1 MTARSA
7 ELTPVSR
14 RTGGTTGYSV
24 CVGALTAAVVVAAGL
39 VGLPGAAA
47 AVEVADLPAD
57 ADVYLVSRT
66 DRGASTSPALTP
78 DGRAVAYVSTADDL
92 VRGVRSEVP
101 NVFLATAA
109 EGSGDPFSGAPAL
122 VSRPDAAL
130 PDEPADDLS
139 TDPAVS
145 ADGRFVAFVSRATN
159 LVPGGGAPGRASVYV
174 RDMASSATFRLDAG
188 AEPNA
193 DSSGPDIS
201 DDGRYVVFAS
211 EATNLSPGDVNG
223 ASDVFVA
230 DLDADGD
237 GTRGDVA
244 IQRLHAG
251 ATVAGGLSQPAISGN
266 GEWVAF
272 TAFADPSAG
281 PAAPASVPS
290 VFRSDRLGTQTVRIL
305 EGAHDGAIDA
315 IGRTFAAIVD
325 DCAGEPTVVGAVLD
339 ASQTVSATGV
349 GAVETDRTV
358 GEVLPPLISAD
369 GSTIAWSS
377 IDNDA
382 GDGALPEPAVHVVEP
397 SWPDVTPGTISC
409 ERSPETDTVDLGEG
423 AASGISASGRT
434 VALSGPSDMT
444 SASSAVTV
452 VDLHTNDG
460 LAVSHTMRE
469 LAAPGRLAGLAVS
482 DIPLSAVAELGSA
495 LATTPLSSLP
505 AARLPLG
512 GLPLS
517 RVALGELASTP
528 ISALPIHRADVPR
541 GWTELLE
548 PTEFADRLPQTVT
561 LAEVLAWADAADGD
575 GATRD
580 ESESA
585 ERIRNLSIGDVDL
598 DGTGIDRLSMSA
610 LILGDAAADLDRG
623 DLAAIPLHE
632 LPIESTP
639 LDSIPIAPSAGR
651 PGLFLA
657 GTPLGALDVGDLP
670 RSAQIALFG
679 GARTGTLAENAAALL
694 ATATVADLAL
704 GAPDAVTVGTL
715 LVSLLDRPALPWER
729 LHPAAL
735 PGDVPVVESGAGRCG
750 GTVPCGRFVEYRF
763 TFDPGPS
770 GPATFL
776 APTAAIGLPTTTK
789 PAGVRAA
796 GSGPGYAGGAD
807 AAYAGPVQVDGSL
820 VRLPFADTPGGTV
833 TSVTVAYSASRQP
846 DAGGSSATL
855 TSGSLVAQDA
865 VPAGS
870 VAADSVQ
877 EDAAAPAA
885 EASGDAVPLAVG
897 AVRYGS
903 ISPAW
908 TELDDEGLV
917 SGPAG
922 EEDWYEVAPP
932 APGERLNVSANAPD
946 GRWKVDLFAPERS
959 RSPLGVAVGVE
970 VSGSGT
976 AGHVLVDSLVGGGQ
990 QGVTVSGSSDSANG
1004 AEPWLV
1010 RVASGDGAASRSLY
1024 TVRATY
1030 TAEPPAQRCPAWTP
1044 PTDVDLVPERSP
1056 DPFGPVDPLDPA
1068 DPLFGS
1074 DPLFELDPLDPF
1086 APEEVVPE
1094 IESDPVTRATNTVF
1108 VMDTARFRAT
1118 HGLEATEEVTAA
1130 IRALDGT
1137 GAVGDG
1143 TVKGAIL
1150 SVDTDPAV
1158 AAARTALDAQPC
1170 SVAAR
1175 GTLAAAIIA
1184 SVTTAI
1190 GGEGDHI
1197 ASIVIVGGDDVI
1209 PFAPVAQRT
1218 ALFTEAGHASELA
1231 LSEQPDGSACPSD
1244 VGANAIDPCATPLSA
1259 AAAANQILTDDP
1271 YGLAVAHQTLG
1282 GYLYVPTVAVGR
1294 LVDDPDQIRA
1304 QLDRFRHADG
1314 VLEGDSAL
1322 SGGYGPWG
1330 ELPQLVSENLAWR
1343 LGDGDTALTEPW
1355 TREDAES
1362 FLSPDDGDAAPG
1374 IIALGAHMDERRLV
1388 PGVDGAAGGV
1398 VDAGE
1403 LIEADDH
1410 EPPAA
1415 PPADE
1420 VFDPDDPASP
1430 LGGSVV
1436 LLAGSHAGMNLPD
1449 GYYDGVTD
1457 WADVFGA
1464 AGGFVGNTGF
1474 GLADDVTTALSE
1486 RLFDLY
1492 TRWIGVETAGGAVSS
1507 GGALTSAKQSYSGGL
1522 GFSTG
1527 YDEKA
1532 MMQAVYYGLPMYV
1545 FADSTKEAPLPA
1557 APDLEVTSSGDGP
1570 ASAELAL
1577 TPSFATITREDDAG
1591 QQVTYVVADGEQ
1603 PLATAGDPLL
1613 PRVITKIP
1621 ATDGDGG
1628 TPRGALITS
1637 LSSTWSDVLQPA
1649 VARPVTGVEQ
1659 AGEETAGA
1667 AFPSSFT
1674 AIAGQDT
1681 PGGAISLLVTTP
1693 ASVQTAP
1700 DGSGRIETFPTMGV
1714 EVLYG
1719 SGEDSTAPVIGPTE
1733 QRDGRF
1739 TVAASDLTDRG
1750 ASGDV
1755 SRVVLLAQEAG
1766 IPDDSA
1772 ERAWEAVEL
1781 APDSD
1786 GEWSGEIPA
1795 DLADGSYRWIVQ
1807 VADVAGNVAI
1817 ETAQGRIAAAQPD
1830 PPELGGPGSDV
1841 SVTAGE
1847 RVVRGIPISVEAGV
1861 QVTGGYRFLDES
1873 GVAHDSGA
1881 LAIRVGADGTREAV
1895 IDAVVMTPGRYTAEV
1910 EVCSGAR
1917 ACAEPV
1923 TFDVTVLP
1931 RDTAPIVTIDL
1942 RGEALEEGTLTAVA
1956 VGADADE
1963 DHVRFSYRWLRNGV
1977 PIDGAVGPILDL
1989 TGLVQAGDVVR
2000 VEVAP
2005 NDGVTDGHAAS
2016 ATVTV
2021 RADTERRGSP
2031 DR

>member
-1 MTARSA
+1 MTARIA
-7 ELTPVSR
+7 ELTPVRR
-14 RTGGTTGYSV
+14 RTGGTTGYSA
-24 CVGALTAAVVVAAGL
+24 CVGALTAAAVVVAGL

-47 AVEVADLPAD
+47 AVEAADLPTD

-66 DRGASTSPALTP
+66 DRGASASPALTP
-78 DGRAVAYVSTADDL
+78 DGRTVAYVSTADDL

-101 NVFLATAA
+101 NVFLATAV
-109 EGSGDPFSGAPAL
+109 EGSGDPFSRAPVL

-159 LVPGGGAPGRASVYV
+159 LVPGGGSPGRASVYV
-174 RDMASSATFRLDAG
+174 RDTASSATFRLDAG

-201 DDGRYVVFAS
+201 DDGRFVVFAS
-211 EATNLSPGDVNG
+211 EATNLSPGDANG

-230 DLDADGD
+230 DLDGDGD
-237 GTRGDVA
+237 GVRGDVA
-244 IQRLHAG
+244 IQRLHAR

-272 TAFADPSAG
+272 TAFADPSSG
-281 PAAPASVPS
+281 PAAPASEPS
-290 VFRSDRLGTQTVRIL
+290 VFRSDRLGTETVRIL

-325 DCAGEPTVVGAVLD
+325 DCAGEPAVVGASLD

-349 GAVETDRTV
+349 GAVEPDRAG
-358 GEVLPPLISAD
+358 GEVLPPVISAD

-377 IDNDA
+377 AQPGA
-382 GDGALPEPAVHVVEP
+382 GDGVLPELAVHVVQP
-397 SWPDVTPGTISC
+397 SWPDVTPGALSC
-409 ERSPETDTVDLGEG
+409 ERSPETDTVELGEG
-423 AASGISASGRT
+423 LASGLSASGRT

-444 SASSAVTV
+444 SAASAVTV

-469 LAAPGRLAGLAVS
+469 LAAPGLLAGVAVS
-482 DIPLSAVAELGSA
+482 DIPLAAVAELGSA
-495 LATTPLSSLP
+495 LATTPLSSLQVG
-505 AARLPLG
+505 RLPLG

-517 RVALGELASTP
+517 RVALGELGSTP
-528 ISALPIHRADVPR
+528 IPALPIHRADVPR
-541 GWTELLE
+541 GWTELFE
-548 PTEFADRLPQTVT
+548 PTEFAERLPQTVM

-575 GATRD
+575 GATR
-580 ESESA
+580 EERESA
-585 ERIRNLSIGDVDL
+585 ERIRNLSIADVDL
-598 DGTGIDRLSMSA
+598 DGTGIDRLSMSE
-610 LILGDAAADLDRG
+610 LILGDAAADLDQG
-623 DLAAIPLHE
+623 DVAAIPLHE
-632 LPIESTP
+632 LPIEATP

-670 RSAQIALFG
+670 RSAQTALFG

-715 LVSLLDRPALPWER
+715 LISLLDRPALPWER
-729 LHPAAL
+729 LDPAAL
-735 PGDVPVVESGAGRCG
+735 PGDVPVVESGAGSCG
-750 GTVPCGRFVEYRF
+750 ATVPCDRFVEYRF
-763 TFDPGPS
+763 TFDPGPG

-776 APTAAIGLPTTTK
+776 APTAAIGLPATTK

-807 AAYAGPVQVDGSL
+807 AAYAGPLQVDGSL
-820 VRLPFADTPGGTV
+820 VRLPLADTPGGTV

-855 TSGSLVAQDA
+855 TSGALVAQDA
-865 VPAGS
+865 VPAASVPAGS
-870 VAADSVQ
+870 AQ
-877 EDAAAPAA
+877 EDAAAPAV
-885 EASGDAVPLAVG
+885 EASGDAIPLTADS
-897 AVRYGS
+897 VRYGS

-908 TELDDEGLV
+908 TELDEGLV
-917 SGPAG
+917 VGPAG

-932 APGERLNVSANAPD
+932 VPGERLNVSANAPD
-946 GRWKVDLFAPERS
+946 GRWKVDLFAPDRS

-970 VSGSGT
+970 PPGSGT
-976 AGHVLVDSLVGGGQ
+976 AGHVLVDSLVGGGE
-990 QGVTVSGSSDSANG
+990 QGVTVSGSSESANG

-1056 DPFGPVDPLDPA
+1056 DPFGPVDPLDPT

-1074 DPLFELDPLDPF
+1074 DPLFGLDPLDPF
-1086 APEEVVPE
+1086 APDEVAPE

-1137 GAVGDG
+1137 GSVGDG

-1184 SVTTAI
+1184 SVTKAI

-1209 PFAPVAQRT
+1209 PFAPVAQHT

-1244 VGANAIDPCATPLSA
+1244 VAANAIDPCATPLSA

-1314 VLEGDSAL
+1314 ILEGDSAL
-1322 SGGYGPWG
+1322 SGGYGPWS
-1330 ELPQLVSENLAWR
+1330 ELPQLLSENLAWR

-1362 FLSPDDGDAAPG
+1362 LLSPDDGEAAPG

-1410 EPPAA
+1410 ERPAA

-1436 LLAGSHAGMNLPD
+1436 LLAGGHAGMNLPD
-1449 GYYDGVTD
+1449 CYYDGVTD

-1464 AGGFVGNTGF
+1464 AGGFVGNTGS

-1492 TRWIGVETAGGAVSS
+1492 TRWIGVETESGAVSS

-1522 GFSTG
+1522 GLSTG

-1545 FADSTKEAPLPA
+1545 FADSSKEPPLPA
-1557 APDLEVTSSGDGP
+1557 APDLEVTNSGDGP
-1570 ASAELAL
+1570 ASAELTL

-1591 QQVTYVVADGEQ
+1591 EQVTYVVADGEQ
-1603 PLATAGDPLL
+1603 TLATAGDPLL
-1613 PRVITKIP
+1613 PRLITQIP
-1621 ATDGDGG
+1621 ATDGEGG

-1659 AGEETAGA
+1659 ADEERAGG

-1674 AIAGQDT
+1674 AIGLQDT
-1681 PGGAISLLVTTP
+1681 PDGPISLLVTTP
-1693 ASVQTAP
+1693 ASVQTGP

-1719 SGEDSTAPVIGPTE
+1719 SGEDSAPPVIGLTE
-1733 QRDGRF
+1733 QRGDRF

-1750 ASGDV
+1750 ASGDI
-1755 SRVVLLAQEAG
+1755 SRAVLLVQEAG
-1766 IPDDSA
+1766 IPEDSS

-1781 APDSD
+1781 APDPD

-1795 DLADGSYRWIVQ
+1795 DLSEGSYRWIVQ

-1817 ETAQGRIAAAQPD
+1817 ETAQGRIAAAQPE

-1841 SVTAGE
+1841 SITAGN
-1847 RVVRGIPISVEAGV
+1847 RVVRGIPISAEAGV
-1861 QVTGGYRFLDES
+1861 QVTGGYRLLDES
-1873 GVAHDSGA
+1873 GVAHDTGA
-1881 LAIRVGADGTREAV
+1881 LTIRVGADGAREAV
-1895 IDAVVMTPGRYTAEV
+1895 IDTVVLTPGRYTAEI

-1917 ACAEPV
+1917 ACGEPV

-1931 RDTAPIVTIDL
+1931 RDTAPTVTIDL
-1942 RGEALEEGTLTAVA
+1942 RGEALEDGTLTAVA
-1956 VGADADE
+1956 VGADPDE

-1977 PIDGAVGPILDL
+1977 PIDGAAGPILDL

-2000 VEVAP
+2000 VVVVP

-2021 RADTERRGSP
+2021 GTDTERRGSP